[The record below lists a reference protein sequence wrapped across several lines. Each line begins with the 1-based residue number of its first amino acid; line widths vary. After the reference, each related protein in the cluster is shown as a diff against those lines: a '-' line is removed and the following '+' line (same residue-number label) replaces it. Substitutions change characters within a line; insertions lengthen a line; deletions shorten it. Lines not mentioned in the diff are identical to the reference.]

1 MTGPVAGLIV
11 VVLIILIIVAIVS
24 SSKNTSGGLNM
35 SGLGVGAYV
44 GGGGGVQGGNFDR
57 LMLKGVAARGI
68 LLQVAPTG
76 TKSGTVQRRFELRA
90 VTIDVEVPGQQPYV
104 VQCMPIIPM
113 NLVRDVLPGATLEI
127 RVDTS
132 DPTNIAIVGPGAGFS
147 PTLIGTGT
155 ALGN

>member
-1 MTGPVAGLIV
+1 MAGPIAGV
-11 VVLIILIIVAIVS
+11 VVVAFILIIIVIVAA
-24 SSKNTSGGLNM
+24 SSKSPNLGVSGDLNM
-35 SGLGVGAYV
+35 YV
-44 GGGGGVQGGNFDR
+44 GGGGGVAGGRFDS
-57 LMLKGVAARGI
+57 LMRNGNAARGI

-76 TKSGTVQRRFELRA
+76 TMSGTVQRRFQLRS
-90 VTIDVEVPGQQPYV
+90 VTIDVEIPGQQPYV
-104 VQCMPIIPM
+104 VSCVPIIPL

-132 DPTNIAIVGPGAGFS
+132 DPSNIAIVGPGAGFS